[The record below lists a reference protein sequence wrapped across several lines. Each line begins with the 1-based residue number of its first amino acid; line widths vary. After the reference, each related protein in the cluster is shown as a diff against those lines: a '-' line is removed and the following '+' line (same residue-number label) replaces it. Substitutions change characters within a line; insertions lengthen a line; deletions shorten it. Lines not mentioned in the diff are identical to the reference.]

1 MSDVIDVPAP
11 VRAFVEA
18 INAADTEAF
27 VQVFAPEGAVDDWGT
42 RYTGHDGVRR
52 WAGSDAIG
60 AGARMTLLSATTEG
74 DTTTVRFDWRSR
86 VFNGESTGI
95 FVSRDGRLVSFTI
108 PPEH

>member
-1 MSDVIDVPAP
+1 MSELVDVPAP

-27 VQVFAPEGAVDDWGT
+27 VEVFAPEGFVNDWGT
-42 RYTGHDGVRR
+42 RYAGHEGVRR

>member
-1 MSDVIDVPAP
+1 MRDVIDVPAP

-27 VQVFAPEGAVDDWGT
+27 VHVFAPEGAVDDWGT
-42 RYTGHDGVRR
+42 RYNGHDGVRR

-60 AGARMTLLSATTEG
+60 AGARMSLLSATTEG